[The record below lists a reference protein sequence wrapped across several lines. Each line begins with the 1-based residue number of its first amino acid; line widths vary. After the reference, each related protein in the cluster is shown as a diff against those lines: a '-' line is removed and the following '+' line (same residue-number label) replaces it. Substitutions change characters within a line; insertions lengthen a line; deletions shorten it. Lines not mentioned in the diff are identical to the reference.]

1 MFYNLGAYM
10 NYILKRNFN
19 PKTYAFTDIQLER
32 FDDEQ
37 LNSFKSETENTA
49 IIIYETTNIND
60 EQLHKLLN
68 EYEITKIVWKRHNT
82 PYYNNQRKIE
92 VAFIPEQIDK
102 MNEEAE
108 QIIQQINLEEEQ
120 LYVYNKELEKLRIM
134 ESRARNLPPLDKLIE
149 EMTQK
154 KEEMNKI
161 ITSDMTEIEA
171 LLKWAETDF
180 KIPAGDRI
188 TKIKESYAESW
199 SNFLIYAKEL
209 FASINEFYHYI
220 YKDEKY
226 KFDGITKK
234 PNINE
239 LVNSKEWKHTF
250 LRIYPQEDISKVNFD
265 INKITVYKFNVE
277 NKQK

>member
-1 MFYNLGAYM
+1 M

-37 LNSFKSETENTA
+37 LNSFKSETENA
-49 IIIYETTNIND
+49 ARIIYETTNIND

-82 PYYNNQRKIE
+82 PHYNNQRKIE
-92 VAFIPEQIDK
+92 VTFIPEQIDK

-134 ESRARNLPPLDKLIE
+134 ESRARNLPPPDKLIE
-149 EMTQK
+149 EITQK

-171 LLKWAETDF
+171 ILKWAETDF

-220 YKDEKY
+220 YKDDKY
-226 KFDGITKK
+226 KFDGITKT

-250 LRIYPQEDISKVNFD
+250 LRNYPQEDISKVNFD

>member
-1 MFYNLGAYM
+1 
-10 NYILKRNFN
+10 
-19 PKTYAFTDIQLER
+19 
-32 FDDEQ
+32 
-37 LNSFKSETENTA
+37 
-49 IIIYETTNIND
+49 
-60 EQLHKLLN
+60 
-68 EYEITKIVWKRHNT
+68 
-82 PYYNNQRKIE
+82 
-92 VAFIPEQIDK
+92 
-102 MNEEAE
+102 
-108 QIIQQINLEEEQ
+108 
-120 LYVYNKELEKLRIM
+120 
-134 ESRARNLPPLDKLIE
+134 
-149 EMTQK
+149 
-154 KEEMNKI
+154 MNKI

-171 LLKWAETDF
+171 ILKWAETDF

-188 TKIKESYAESW
+188 TAIKESYAESW

-226 KFDGITKK
+226 KFDGITKT

-250 LRIYPQEDISKVNFD
+250 LRNYPQEDISKVNFD

>member
-1 MFYNLGAYM
+1 M

-60 EQLHKLLN
+60 EHLHKLLN

-226 KFDGITKK
+226 KFDGITKTT
-234 PNINE
+234 NINE

-250 LRIYPQEDISKVNFD
+250 LRNYPQEDISKVNFD
-265 INKITVYKFNVE
+265 INKITVYKFNIE

>member
-1 MFYNLGAYM
+1 M

-19 PKTYAFTDIQLER
+19 PKTYAFTDVQLER
-32 FDDEQ
+32 FDDER
-37 LNSFKSETENTA
+37 LNRFKNKEGNSER
-49 IIIYETTNIND
+49 ILYETTNLND

-68 EYEITKIVWKRHNT
+68 EYQVTKIVWKRYNT
-82 PYYNNQRKIE
+82 PHYNNPRKIE
-92 VAFIPEQIDK
+92 VSFDPKNTEK
-102 MNEEAE
+102 MEKESEE
-108 QIIQQINLEEEQ
+108 IINQINLEEEQ
-120 LYVYNKELEKLRIM
+120 LYVYNKELQRLRII
-134 ESRARNLPPLDKLIE
+134 ESRARNLPSLDKIIE
-149 EMTQK
+149 K
-154 KEEMNKI
+154 KKEMNKI

-220 YKDEKY
+220 YKDDKY
-226 KFDGITKK
+226 KFDGITKI

-239 LVNSKEWKHTF
+239 LLQSKEWKHTF
-250 LRIYPQEDISKVNFD
+250 LRNYPNENFSDFSKTFD
-265 INKITVYKFNVE
+265 INKIIIYKL
-277 NKQK
+277 NK

>member
-1 MFYNLGAYM
+1 M

-60 EQLHKLLN
+60 EHLHKLLN

-82 PYYNNQRKIE
+82 PHYNNQRKIE

-161 ITSDMTEIEA
+161 ITSEMTKSPNRFTHIIKDPVNGRYRRLVPVELERLNMFPDNHTA
-171 LLKWAETDF
+171 GETDSKRGF
-180 KIPAGDRI
+180 FMGNALVCGVV
-188 TKIKESYAESW
+188 
-199 SNFLIYAKEL
+199 
-209 FASINEFYHYI
+209 
-220 YKDEKY
+220 EKVG
-226 KFDGITKK
+226 KVIRDMFFD
-234 PNINE
+234 
-239 LVNSKEWKHTF
+239 V
-250 LRIYPQEDISKVNFD
+250 
-265 INKITVYKFNVE
+265 
-277 NKQK
+277 

>member
-1 MFYNLGAYM
+1 M

-120 LYVYNKELEKLRIM
+120 LYVYNKALEKLRIM

-149 EMTQK
+149 EMTHK

-220 YKDEKY
+220 YKDDKY
-226 KFDGITKK
+226 KFDGITKTT
-234 PNINE
+234 NINE

-250 LRIYPQEDISKVNFD
+250 LRNYPQEDISKVNFD
-265 INKITVYKFNVE
+265 INKITVYKFNIE

>member
-1 MFYNLGAYM
+1 M
-10 NYILKRNFN
+10 NYILRRNFN

-37 LNSFKSETENTA
+37 LNSFKSETENVA

-60 EQLHKLLN
+60 EHLHKLLN

-92 VAFIPEQIDK
+92 VTFIPEQIDK

-149 EMTQK
+149 EITQK

-188 TKIKESYAESW
+188 TAIKESYAESW

-226 KFDGITKK
+226 KFDGITKT

-250 LRIYPQEDISKVNFD
+250 LRNYPQEDISKVNFD
-265 INKITVYKFNVE
+265 INKITVYKFIV
-277 NKQK
+277 

>member
-108 QIIQQINLEEEQ
+108 QIIQQINLEEEE

-154 KEEMNKI
+154 KEEINKI

-171 LLKWAETDF
+171 LLRWAETDF

-220 YKDEKY
+220 YKDDKY
-226 KFDGITKK
+226 KFDGITKT